1 MKTKK
6 AMRLME
12 ISCDV
17 TIALG
22 VVPSA
27 YSTSHPHISFC
38 SEDDYRILAVIE
50 FKDID
55 GGIRIFCSGDN
66 VTRNQYLM
74 LKGIASHYNVE
85 FGEGYFDE

>member
-1 MKTKK
+1 MKNKK

-22 VVPSA
+22 VVPSE
-27 YSTSHPHISFC
+27 YSNSHISFC
-38 SEDDYRILAVIE
+38 RDDDYRTLAVIE

-74 LKGIASHYNVE
+74 LRGIASHYNVE